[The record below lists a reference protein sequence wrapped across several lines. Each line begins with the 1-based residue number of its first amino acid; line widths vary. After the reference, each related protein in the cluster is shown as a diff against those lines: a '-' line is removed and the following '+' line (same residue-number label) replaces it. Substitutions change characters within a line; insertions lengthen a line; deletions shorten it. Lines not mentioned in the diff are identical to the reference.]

1 MAETSVEDMGT
12 IQESMMLL
20 DVISEYPETEAVFRC
35 YDSRAGKCL
44 LCHHLFET
52 IAEVSMTY
60 GLDKKK
66 LLAEL
71 KKAAL
76 QE

>member
-1 MAETSVEDMGT
+1 MAETSVEDMGI
-12 IQESMMLL
+12 IQESMTLL
-20 DVISEYPETEAVFRC
+20 DVVSEHPETEEVFRS

-66 LLAEL
+66 LLKEL

>member
-1 MAETSVEDMGT
+1 MSVEYMG
-12 IQESMMLL
+12 IVQESMTLL
-20 DVISEYPETEAVFRC
+20 DVVSEHPETEVVFHS

-66 LLAEL
+66 LLKEL